1 MTPNLRYW
9 QAVLRAAEAELDAAA
24 TNSDLRIAARKFVR
38 ARRPVARLAKHQPE
52 VRIKRSKQQ
61 RAHRSKR
68 SRAP

>member
-38 ARRPVARLAKHQPE
+38 ARRQVARLAKHQPE
-52 VRIKRSKQQ
+52 VRIKRKQASS
-61 RAHRSKR
+61 AHTDLKI
-68 SRAP
+68 